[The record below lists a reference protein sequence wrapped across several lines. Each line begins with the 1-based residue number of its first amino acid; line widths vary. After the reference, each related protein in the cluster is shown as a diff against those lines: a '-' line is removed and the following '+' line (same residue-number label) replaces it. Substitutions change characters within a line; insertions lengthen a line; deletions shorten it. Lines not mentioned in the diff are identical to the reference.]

1 MGDDNRG
8 VFVAHVHD
16 HRSFAMA
23 LPRVFSTLGPG
34 GWSNLTPESLRGKEV
49 GGDGVL
55 SAG

>member
-23 LPRVFSTLGPG
+23 LPHVFSTLGPG

-49 GGDGVL
+49 GGDSVL